1 MEGFCGH
8 SRFVAA
14 IHSVERD
21 VAIHSRN
28 KREGTWWTY
37 QEIAFGKH
45 EEIFRCIAV
54 KMMNVYSRTQT
65 LVGLFRY
72 SRIIGGQIDVNVLIL
87 MYCGEPVDMVRI
99 GIVIEEKL
107 AITSRVKEIIY
118 NTLNKNNIEIP
129 FPQRDLHIKQQAPSN
144 PL

>member
-8 SRFVAA
+8 GRFVTA

-45 EEIFRCIAV
+45 EKIFWRIAV

-65 LVGLFRY
+65 LVGFFRY
-72 SRIIGGQIDVNVLIL
+72 YWIIGGQIDVDVLIL
-87 MYCGEPVDMVRI
+87 MYCGEPVDLVRL

-107 AITSRVKEIIY
+107 TILPGGIIPPADVA
-118 NTLNKNNIEIP
+118 TETDDGRGMVGRGGV
-129 FPQRDLHIKQQAPSN
+129 FCVLH
-144 PL
+144 L